1 MTEATGST
9 SASPFPNTALSLRID
24 LLVIL
29 LALGAAVLLGGMLWL
44 RAQYPSTGFLA
55 EPATQGW
62 RITAIDRNSSEGG
75 VPRDWLGATL
85 TRACA
90 AIEPS
95 RCVAL
100 EPDWMIDSPIG
111 LPSASAIKSFVQG
124 QQALLG
130 LGSKAGERVILHAR
144 SGQNFNAQRTQ
155 SNMEASSQ
163 DRTEAIITL
172 EPAREFL
179 TERFALLLLA
189 ATMLYTVGCAML
201 AFVRRTREVW
211 LAFAMCAGFF
221 LFMLMRSWYT
231 NRTWAQPESTWW
243 IVIELFRIGVLVCG
257 SACVLT
263 IWNLRLRDT
272 HLWLP
277 RTVCVLMCSV
287 VFLHAL
293 GVIDSA
299 AWGYRYVTLGF
310 LVLIMSVGASAW
322 WMARSE
328 GPGERLRSKSFGRIL
343 FIGFLPLAIIMPLWS
358 FRPDLQQIAYLQNM
372 AVGLSGI
379 PVVIMVSQSANYQ
392 LHEFWWRLWLVLVA
406 AVLALVGASLLV
418 LLSGASAGLSLAL
431 MLALAL
437 WVIYLLRGW
446 LEKRLIGK
454 PPAMEQF
461 MPQLMA
467 LQGLQGD
474 ALSQGWQHLLQDA
487 FAPQSLAFV
496 TVAPMQVC
504 LIEAGDSMLIPALG
518 SAAALKLTG
527 ASLYTRSFGRSDE
540 HLASSL
546 HTLASQG
553 LQARESFVAGA
564 VQERRRIAADLHDDI
579 GGKLLHLANSG
590 GTEGHYARNT
600 LEDLRTITRG
610 LSAQPRPLLEL
621 LADIQYQLGQRA
633 ERADIDLI
641 WKTELPSAEENT
653 MIGSRQST
661 VLASIC
667 SELLRNAMQHAGV
680 QRVKFR
686 IGLQDWQLQLQCDND
701 GQRTDPALWASGLG
715 TTSIRRRVHDLQGQ
729 CAWQSRAGGGAVFEA
744 SWPLAAWLSQDTGAF
759 QIDQLGM

>member
-1 MTEATGST
+1 MADSQTIS
-9 SASPFPNTALSLRID
+9 SSSLSRPAWALRID

-29 LALGAAVLLGGMLWL
+29 LAFGAAVLLGGMLWL
-44 RAQYPSTGFLA
+44 RAQYPSAGFLA
-55 EPATQGW
+55 EPTLASAPQGW
-62 RITAIDRNSSEGG
+62 RITTIDRNSNEGG

-85 TRACA
+85 ERACA
-90 AIEPS
+90 VEVPT
-95 RCVAL
+95 RCVAF
-100 EPDWMIDSPIG
+100 EPNWMVDSPIG
-111 LPSASAIKSFVQG
+111 LPSASAIKAFVQG
-124 QQALLG
+124 QQALLQ
-130 LGSKAGERVILHAR
+130 LGSKSGERVILH
-144 SGQNFNAQRTQ
+144 TQ
-155 SNMEASSQ
+155 DKRQA
-163 DRTEAIITL
+163 TITL

-179 TERFALLLLA
+179 TERFALLLIA

-201 AFVRRTREVW
+201 AFVRRTQEVW

-221 LFMLMRSWYT
+221 LFMVMRSWYT

-263 IWNLRLRDT
+263 IWNLRMRDT
-272 HLWLP
+272 YLWLP
-277 RTVCVLMCSV
+277 RMACLLMCCV

-293 GVIDSA
+293 GIIDSA
-299 AWGYRYVTLGF
+299 AWGYRYVTLSF
-310 LVLIMSVGASAW
+310 MVLIMSLGISAW

-328 GPGERLRSKSFGRIL
+328 GPGERLRSQSFGRIL
-343 FIGFLPLAIIMPLWS
+343 LIGFLPLAIIMPLWS

-372 AVGLSGI
+372 AVGISGI

-406 AVLALVGASLLV
+406 AVLALVGASLVV
-418 LLSGASAGLSLAL
+418 LLSGASAGFSLAL

-461 MPQLMA
+461 LPQIMA
-467 LQGLQGD
+467 LQGLQGE
-474 ALSQGWQHLLQDA
+474 AMEQAWRRILQDA
-487 FAPQSLAFV
+487 FAPQSLAIASI
-496 TVAPMQVC
+496 APTQAS
-504 LIEAGDSMLIPALG
+504 LIDEGDSMLLPALG
-518 SAAALKLTG
+518 SASALRLTG
-527 ASLYTRSFGRSDE
+527 AGSYTRSFGRSDE
-540 HLASSL
+540 RLASSL
-546 HTLASQG
+546 HALALQG

-590 GTEGHYARNT
+590 GAEGSYARNT

-610 LSAQPRPLLEL
+610 LSAQPRPLGEL

-633 ERADIDLI
+633 ERADIELLWQTDLP
-641 WKTELPSAEENT
+641 KGEAAT

-680 QRVKFR
+680 SQVHFDV
-686 IGLQDWQLQLQCDND
+686 GLKDWKLQLKCEND
-701 GQRTDPALWASGLG
+701 GTPTDPAQWQSGLG
-715 TTSIRRRVHDLQGQ
+715 TTSIRRRVHDLQGE
-729 CAWQSRAGGGAVFEA
+729 CAWVSRAGGGAAFEA
-744 SWPLAAWLSQDTGAF
+744 SWPLMSWLSADTGAF
-759 QIDQLGM
+759 QVDSLS